1 MVIKIEDYLQ
11 PQVVATL
18 RANLS
23 DRSDDELAVQT
34 EECLKFLLIM
44 SGRSR
49 GFIPLTSEVDEVW
62 HELILQTMEYAE
74 LCDSLPGRKF
84 IHHQSLAFTDY
95 AAERSEGEI
104 VDEFLSWIPAY
115 VSRFGPFTPE
125 RAKYWSFCAYLTD
138 SLGLGLQQLNEIGA
152 RAAETAA

>member
-1 MVIKIEDYLQ
+1 M
-11 PQVVATL
+11 

-23 DRSDDELAVQT
+23 DRSTDELAVQM
-34 EECLKFLLIM
+34 EECLKFLFIM
-44 SGRSR
+44 SERNR

-74 LCDSLPGRKF
+74 LCDALPGRKF
-84 IHHQSLAFTDY
+84 IHHQSLAFKDY
-95 AAERSEGEI
+95 AAERSESEV

-125 RAKYWSFCAYLTD
+125 RAKYWSFCRYLTD
-138 SLGLGLQQLNEIGA
+138 TLGLSLQQLNAIGA
-152 RAAETAA
+152 HAAENAV